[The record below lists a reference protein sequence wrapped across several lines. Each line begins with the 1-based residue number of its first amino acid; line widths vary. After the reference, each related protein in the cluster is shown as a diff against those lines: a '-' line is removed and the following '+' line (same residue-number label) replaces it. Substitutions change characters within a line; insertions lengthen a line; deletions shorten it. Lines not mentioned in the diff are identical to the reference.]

1 MDALL
6 KLVAVLTLL
15 WGGWM
20 YFKNSDTETEL
31 RKVRN
36 ELKVSKGEVEEA
48 QASYDAE
55 VKKRDALAE
64 EVNALKEQ
72 NQQLEKDIRAKIK
85 EKSERAAQERRDRL
99 AAAEEAREERRKARE
114 AELAKAKEEREAK
127 WKQEEEEE
135 RKRQEEED
143 AKQEE
148 EDAKYAAERAA
159 ERERSASQ
167 WQSEE
172 CKQKIKSANVKMQ
185 RYLSCRAY
193 DPGDVQDYG
202 RIDLL
207 KKKWTLNVQACL
219 KAANDGNRKK
229 LKAASKALRDTANGL
244 NSMSGGKNAG
254 CLSDAA
260 EVIEAAETIIDAT
273 KQLKKLNLQGR

>member
-6 KLVAVLTLL
+6 KLAAVLTLL

-20 YFKNSDTETEL
+20 YFKNSDSETEL

-36 ELKVSKGEVEEA
+36 ELKVSKGEVGEA

-99 AAAEEAREERRKARE
+99 AAEEEAREERRKARE
-114 AELAKAKEEREAK
+114 AELAKAKEERDAK

-143 AKQEE
+143 ARQAAKREKAEAQWDI
-148 EDAKYAAERAA
+148 EDANVTM
-159 ERERSASQ
+159 RS
-167 WQSEE
+167 
-172 CKQKIKSANVKMQ
+172 
-185 RYLSCRAY
+185 YLSCPTVRQ
-193 DPGDVQDYG
+193 PSKLDYG
-202 RIDLL
+202 RIDVL
-207 KKKWTLNVQACL
+207 KQKWVLNVQAVID
-219 KAANDGNRKK
+219 AANKGDEKR
-229 LKAASKALRDTANGL
+229 LKSAMKTLENTANGL
-244 NSMSGGKNAG
+244 NRMSEGGGTA
-254 CLSDAA
+254 CLNGASQ
-260 EVIEAAETIIDAT
+260 VIEAAKTIIKA
-273 KQLKKLNLQGR
+273 KKRLRK